1 MVPSE
6 PLLLAFSPTE
16 CSASRNRCLKRHTLA
31 DRSDMVELRSPL
43 RRSRSQRMIA
53 GVCGGIAEWWG
64 WDVKLV
70 RVLYVLVSV
79 FSAAFPGI
87 LAYIILWVLLPEE

>member
-1 MVPSE
+1 M
-6 PLLLAFSPTE
+6 
-16 CSASRNRCLKRHTLA
+16 
-31 DRSDMVELRSPL
+31 